1 MIIVKSLTSIL
12 LLFLIPS
19 IAQSQ
24 VFPSQTIT
32 LTTGNRGT
40 FQSNQ
45 STTDRAVQQTFNFTF
60 SSQEKTLNDQ
70 IRSNQRGRRQRQRD
84 LSQINTS
91 SFSLEKG
98 QKRTIESVQ
107 SFDSYDFLQSSF
119 SQNLSIEY

>member
-1 MIIVKSLTSIL
+1 M
-12 LLFLIPS
+12 PP

-45 STTDRAVQQTFNFTF
+45 STTGRTVQQTFDFTF
-60 SSQEKTLNDQ
+60 SSQEKALNDQ
-70 IRSNQRGRRQRQRD
+70 VRSNQRGRRQRQRD

-91 SFSLEKG
+91 SFSLETG
-98 QKRTIESVQ
+98 QEQTVESVEN
-107 SFDSYDFLQSSF
+107 FDSYDFLQSSF